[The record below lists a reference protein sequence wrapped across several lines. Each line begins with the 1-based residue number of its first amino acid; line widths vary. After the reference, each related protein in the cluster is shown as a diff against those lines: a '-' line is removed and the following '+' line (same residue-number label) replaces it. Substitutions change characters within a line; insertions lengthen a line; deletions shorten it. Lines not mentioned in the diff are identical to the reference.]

1 MRNDEVVVVFDVA
14 FFNQL
19 GDLLKSTP
27 KRTIA
32 NYIMW
37 RVASASTDYL
47 TQRLRKRQLD
57 YYAVLNGQQTE
68 KPRWQDCLGFITD
81 YFGIA
86 TSALYVRK
94 YFNQDSK
101 AVALDMVNSIREEF
115 EDILSKVAWMDQ
127 KTRKEAETKA
137 KAIYSHIGYPDEL
150 MDDRKL
156 IDYYKKVEVD
166 ENKFIESILSAKIF
180 HQDMTFEKLRETLNK
195 TDWKSHANV
204 VEVNA
209 AYSVIENSIR
219 KKSLNH
225 A

>member
-1 MRNDEVVVVFDVA
+1 MIIVFDVP

-47 TQRLRKRQLD
+47 TQQLRKRQLD
-57 YYAVLNGQQTE
+57 YYGVLNGQQTE
-68 KPRWQDCLGFITD
+68 KPRWKDCLGFVTD

-115 EDILSKVAWMDQ
+115 EDILSKVTWMDQ

-150 MDDRKL
+150 MDDEKL

-166 ENKFIESILSAKIF
+166 ENKFLESILSVKTF
-180 HQDMTFEKLRETLNK
+180 QQDLTFEKLREPLNK
-195 TDWKSHANV
+195 TDWRSHANV

-219 KKSLNH
+219 KKSFLY
-225 A
+225 